1 MKPESSTG
9 ILRPQAR
16 ERHGIVL
23 RYDALRRGLPRYFTG
38 YPCERGHIAERDTK
52 TQKCVECGQAHEG
65 LATKSPRR

>member
-38 YPCERGHIAERDTK
+38 YPCDRGHIAERDTK
-52 TQKCVECGQAHEG
+52 TQKCVACGQHQER
-65 LATKSPRR
+65 LATKGRAR